1 MSKAY
6 KTFDQLVRLRES
18 EVKNLDNAIERVRK
32 LDDKIAQFAE
42 LPKVVINSKNAIF
55 LTNLRV
61 VKTNGQSIIS
71 EDKFGNNF
79 ITVTKPLKKGK
90 TSVNINLITDD
101 NIFQFKL
108 KNSKDLDRKSLN
120 LIRKQQIQ
128 ATIL

>member
-79 ITVTKPLKKGK
+79 ITVTKPHKKGK
-90 TSVNINLITDD
+90 TSGQRLPVV
-101 NIFQFKL
+101 
-108 KNSKDLDRKSLN
+108 R
-120 LIRKQQIQ
+120 
-128 ATIL
+128 A